1 MLRYLYIKTRHR
13 FISNHSKC
21 LGGVFITHLNF
32 KAVLS
37 EIFNLMKKLK
47 NGGLMPMIVKVLFFT
62 IIMTKFVL
70 D

>member
-1 MLRYLYIKTRHR
+1 MIYIHQNTTQ
-13 FISNHSKC
+13 IY
-21 LGGVFITHLNF
+21 F
-32 KAVLS
+32 KSFKVSDWRLFKNAS
-37 EIFNLMKKLK
+37 EFQGSSVRDFQFDEKLK